1 MGNRAV
7 ITFEENPTPESIG
20 VYLHFN
26 GGPESVYTFLQALDH
41 YHVRDNQDQEYQL
54 ARVVQIIANFLGG
67 TISIGVGKLQRLD
80 CTGNHGVYVVN
91 RLNGKLKVRRSD
103 GEFIGPLRT
112 FRKFWRVA
120 KVAAEKKAAL
130 AHAYNL
136 LDPTKPESKTL
147 LDQIKAVN
155 DSHFKN
161 GTD

>member
-1 MGNRAV
+1 M
-7 ITFEENPTPESIG
+7 
-20 VYLHFN
+20 
-26 GGPESVYTFLQALDH
+26 
-41 YHVRDNQDQEYQL
+41 
-54 ARVVQIIANFLGG
+54 
-67 TISIGVGKLQRLD
+67 
-80 CTGNHGVYVVN
+80 N